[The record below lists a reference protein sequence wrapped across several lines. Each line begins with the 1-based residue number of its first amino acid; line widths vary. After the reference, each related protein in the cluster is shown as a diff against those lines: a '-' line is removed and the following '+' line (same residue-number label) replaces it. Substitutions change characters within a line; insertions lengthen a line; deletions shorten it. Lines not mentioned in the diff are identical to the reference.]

1 MKYSQAIGAGVV
13 LVSVLE
19 AGSAQELASP
29 ATYRDGPLP
38 EVPFDSMAVGGGEV
52 IVELIVRGN
61 GSVAS
66 VRPLRVTASFV
77 EPLVEAVRSWRFD
90 PAQEF
95 VDPADRR
102 PGEPDRRPVESRVM
116 VASVFRPPTF
126 NAPTLGEP
134 IRDVAAA
141 SAETPFPI
149 STTMP
154 PFPPLAY
161 SPGAVLIELRI
172 DSDGAV
178 VGGRVMRSAPPF
190 DSAALDA
197 SLLWKF
203 RPARVRGIP
212 STSLVY
218 IIFGFPRP
226 VV

>member
-1 MKYSQAIGAGVV
+1 MKYSQAIGAGIL

-19 AGSAQELASP
+19 AGPAQELASP
-29 ATYRDGPLP
+29 AVYRDGALP
-38 EVPFDSMAVGGGEV
+38 EVPFDSTAVGGGEV
-52 IVELIVRGN
+52 IVELIVGSN

-66 VRPLRVTASFV
+66 IRPLRVTASFV
-77 EPLVEAVRSWRFD
+77 EPLVQAVRSWRFD
-90 PAQEF
+90 PAEEF

-102 PGEPDRRPVESRVM
+102 QGERGRRPVESRVM
-116 VASVFRPPTF
+116 VASVFRPPTI

-141 SAETPFPI
+141 SAEVPFPI

-172 DSDGAV
+172 DSNGAV
-178 VGGRVMRSAPPF
+178 ADGRVMRSSPPF
-190 DSAALDA
+190 DSAALGA
-197 SLLWKF
+197 AQLWKF